1 MANRK
6 ISISFKEKY
15 LHVYLYL
22 QQMKERKENVSDYIC
37 KLIEKDMNNDHDFHS
52 LEDIRKIVLEILQAN
67 SHILTTPST
76 PPSSISNEK
85 LSDEDID
92 LLNQLF

>member
-15 LHVYLYL
+15 LPVYHFL
-22 QQMKERKENVSDYIC
+22 QQMKDRKENVSDYLC
-37 KLIEKDMNNDHDFHS
+37 RLVEMDMNNNRDFHS
-52 LEDIRKIVLEILQAN
+52 LEDIRKIVLEILQEN
-67 SHILTTPST
+67 SHILTNPST
-76 PPSSISNEK
+76 PPSASSNEK
-85 LSDEDID
+85 LSDEDVE